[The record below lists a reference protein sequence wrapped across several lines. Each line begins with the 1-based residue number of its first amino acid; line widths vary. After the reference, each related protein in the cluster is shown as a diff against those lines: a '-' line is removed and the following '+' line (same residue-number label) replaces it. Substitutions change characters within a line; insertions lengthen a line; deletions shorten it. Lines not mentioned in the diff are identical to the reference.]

1 MNYYKRLILL
11 IFAIAVVAINA
22 DAQKEF
28 SRGIEQQSFVPKGQ
42 WVAGFNASFS
52 QTNMNNYQFLVIEGI
67 KGNNYGM
74 KVSPMVCYI
83 FKDNMG
89 VGGRFAYSRS
99 RTKMDNVSIILD
111 SETDYS
117 LENFYNISQKF
128 STMAIFRNYISIG
141 NTKRFGLFT
150 ELQLEYGY
158 GESKLTNG
166 KGKDFTGTYRKDY
179 SVDLGLA
186 PGVIMF
192 LSNYSAIEVNVGVLG
207 FGYNH
212 SKMTTD
218 RIYISDLKSKNA
230 NFHINIFSISFGVA
244 FYL

>member
-1 MNYYKRLILL
+1 
-11 IFAIAVVAINA
+11 
-22 DAQKEF
+22 
-28 SRGIEQQSFVPKGQ
+28 
-42 WVAGFNASFS
+42 
-52 QTNMNNYQFLVIEGI
+52 MNNYQFLIIEGI
-67 KGNNYGM
+67 SGDNYGM
-74 KVSPMVCYI
+74 KVSPMACYI

-99 RTKMDNVSIILD
+99 RTKMDNVSIVLD

-117 LENFYNISQKF
+117 LENFYNISQKY
-128 STMAIFRNYISIG
+128 STMAVFRNYMSIG
-141 NTKRFGLFT
+141 NTKRFGLFA

-166 KGKDFTGTYRKDY
+166 KGRDFTGTYRRDY
-179 SVDLGLA
+179 SFDIGLA
-186 PGVIMF
+186 PGIIMF
-192 LSNYSAIEVNVGVLG
+192 LSNYSAIELNVGVLG

-218 RIYISDLKSKNA
+218 RIYISDLKSRNA

>member
-1 MNYYKRLILL
+1 MNCCKKLIITLFTAAL
-11 IFAIAVVAINA
+11 MTASSA
-22 DAQKEF
+22 AQTEF
-28 SRGIEQQSFVPKGQ
+28 SRGIEQQSFIPKGQ
-42 WVAGFNASFS
+42 WVAGFSASFS
-52 QTNMNNYQFLVIEGI
+52 QTNMNNYQFLIIEGI
-67 KGNNYGM
+67 SGDNYGM
-74 KVSPMVCYI
+74 KVSPMACYI

-99 RTKMDNVSIILD
+99 RTKMDNVSIVLD

-117 LENFYNISQKF
+117 LENFYNISQKY
-128 STMAIFRNYISIG
+128 STMAVFRNYMSIG
-141 NTKRFGLFT
+141 NTKRFGLFA

-166 KGKDFTGTYRKDY
+166 KGRDFTGTYRRDY
-179 SVDLGLA
+179 SFDIGLA
-186 PGVIMF
+186 PGIIMF
-192 LSNYSAIEVNVGVLG
+192 LSNYSAIELNVGVLG

-218 RIYISDLKSKNA
+218 RIYISDLKSRNA